1 MSGAS
6 GGRPQRHNEAVP
18 SRHSIGT
25 DAGSVPGGAHDRL
38 RTGWNQRND
47 QYLRG
52 QRWVP
57 ELGGKAWSLG
67 CLPERRY
74 PSRNRGIT
82 VGVHTILHR
91 IFSPSKNQKG
101 FHGTVPKFGCVALYQ
116 GPMRGSNSHDST
128 QNESLHAS
136 ETADPDTW
144 QDACNAAACDA
155 CRHRRACQCGIARE
169 HVSLECT
176 LGLKKEA
183 AVQSVQT
190 RKVGMFGVCD
200 NGDVT
205 VHAS

>member
-1 MSGAS
+1 MSDAS

-57 ELGGKAWSLG
+57 ELDGKAWSLG

-116 GPMRGSNSHDST
+116 APMRGSNSHDST

-136 ETADPDTW
+136 ETAD
-144 QDACNAAACDA
+144 
-155 CRHRRACQCGIARE
+155 R
-169 HVSLECT
+169 
-176 LGLKKEA
+176 
-183 AVQSVQT
+183 T
-190 RKVGMFGVCD
+190 RGRMHAMPQPAMRVAID
-200 NGDVT
+200 
-205 VHAS
+205 VHASAESQENTCPWNARWG